1 MTTLRRLICLGCVSL
16 LVGLPA
22 STQAGGWYFQQ
33 TNLVSDVPGM
43 ALNTD
48 ANLKNPWGI
57 SSSATSPFWVSNQV
71 TGTST
76 LYNGVGKPQALIVT
90 IPPSGGGGN
99 PTGQIFNTSSD
110 FALTT
115 GGKALFIFASLNGT
129 ISGWNGAQGTTAQ
142 IAATTAGA
150 AYTGLAFGNNGSGNF
165 LYAANAAGNRIDVF
179 NGSFSPTTLTGS
191 FVDSTLPAGFTVY
204 NVQHL
209 GGSIFVT
216 YENETSGGGVVNEF
230 DLNGT
235 FLRRISANGAGGP
248 LESPWGL
255 ALAPSGFGLFG
266 GALLVGNEDDGHISA
281 FDPTTGN
288 FLGQLLDKDGNPI
301 ANTGLWGLI
310 VGNGGSGGDKDK
322 LYFAAGIN
330 GEVNGLFG
338 SLTAVPEPSSNAL
351 GMIAITSVVA
361 GSRWRARR
369 AARAA

>member
-1 MTTLRRLICLGCVSL
+1 MTTLRRLIYLGGVSL

-22 STQAGGWYFQQ
+22 STQAAGWYFQQ

-43 ALNTD
+43 ANFTD
-48 ANLKNPWGI
+48 LNLKNPWGI
-57 SSSATSPFWVSNQV
+57 SSSSASPFWVSNQV
-71 TGTST
+71 TGTSP
-76 LYNGVGKPQALIVT
+76 LYNGAGKPQPLIVT
-90 IPPSGGGGN
+90 IPPGGGNGN
-99 PTGQIFNTSSD
+99 PTGQVFNTSSD
-110 FALTT
+110 FALAT

-142 IAATTAGA
+142 LAATTAGA
-150 AYTGLAFGNNGSGNF
+150 AYTGLALGNNGSGNF
-165 LYAANAAGNRIDVF
+165 LYAANSPGNRIDVF
-179 NGSFSPTTLTGS
+179 NGSFSPTTLAGS
-191 FVDSTLPAGFTVY
+191 FADPSLPAGFTVY

-209 GGSIFVT
+209 GTSIFVT
-216 YENETSGGGVVNEF
+216 YENETTGGGVVNEF
-230 DLNGT
+230 DLNGNLIRHI
-235 FLRRISANGAGGP
+235 FSNGAGGP

-281 FDPTTGN
+281 FDRTTGN

-310 VGNGGSGGDKDK
+310 VGNGGNGGDKGT

-330 GEVNGLFG
+330 GEVDGLFG
-338 SLTAVPEPSSNAL
+338 SLTAIPEPSSMAL
-351 GMIAITSVVA
+351 GMIAITFVVA

-369 AARAA
+369 VARAA

>member
-1 MTTLRRLICLGCVSL
+1 MTTLRRLIYLGCVSL
-16 LVGLPA
+16 LAGLPA

-43 ALNTD
+43 AQFTD
-48 ANLKNPWGI
+48 SNLKNPWGI
-57 SSSATSPFWVSNQV
+57 SSSGTSPFWVSNQV

-76 LYNGVGKPQALIVT
+76 LYNGAGKPQSLIVT
-90 IPPSGGGGN
+90 ILPTGGGN
-99 PTGQIFNTSSD
+99 PTGQVFNSSSD

-129 ISGWNGAQGTTAQ
+129 ISGWNGAQDTTAQ
-142 IAATTAGA
+142 IAATTPGA

-165 LYAANAAGNRIDVF
+165 LYAADSPGNKIDVF
-179 NGSFSPTTLTGS
+179 NGSFSPTTLAGS
-191 FVDSTLPAGFTVY
+191 FVDPNPLAGFTVY

-209 GGSIFVT
+209 GGSIYVT
-216 YENETSGGGVVNEF
+216 YENEATGGGVVNEF
-230 DLNGT
+230 DLNGN
-235 FLRRISANGAGGP
+235 FIRRISSNGAGGP

-301 ANTGLWGLI
+301 ANTGLWGLRF
-310 VGNGGSGGDKDK
+310 GNGGNGGDKDT

-330 GEVNGLFG
+330 GEADGLFG
-338 SLTAVPEPSSNAL
+338 SLTAVPEPSSMAL
-351 GMIAITSVVA
+351 GMIAMTLVVA